1 MLKDIH
7 IEAIKEIA
15 VDAGKIVMAIY
26 RTNFEVA
33 HKEDE
38 SPLTQADIQA
48 NELICNQLQKAYPTI
63 AIISEESRQMAFE
76 IRKDW
81 EYYWCIDP
89 IDGTKEFVKKSG
101 EFTIN
106 IALIHKGVP
115 VLGVVYAPA
124 LGEIYWAKKSQ
135 GAFKEL
141 LNGKGEVLKK
151 EQLPLY
157 VNEDKKESLHV
168 VASVS
173 HVNQATQEFIETL
186 AHTTKAL
193 TLHSLGSSLK
203 LCLIASGQA
212 DIYPRLS
219 PTMEWDTAAADAIV
233 REVGKMTYEY
243 DAHFSIENLALATP
257 LVYNKKEL
265 LNPWFVVL

>member
-1 MLKDIH
+1 LLKDIN
-7 IEAIKEIA
+7 IEAIKNIA
-15 VDAGKIVMAIY
+15 MEAGKVVMAIY
-26 RTNFEVA
+26 SNDFEVEYKA
-33 HKEDE
+33 DE

-63 AIISEESRQMAFE
+63 AIISEENRQTAFE

-81 EYYWCIDP
+81 DYYWCIDP

-106 IALIHKGVP
+106 IALIHKGIP

-135 GAFKEL
+135 GAFKEVFSA
-141 LNGKGEVLKK
+141 KGEVLKK
-151 EQLPLY
+151 EKLPLR
-157 VNEDKKESLHV
+157 VNGDKKESLHV

-173 HVNQATQEFIETL
+173 HLNQATQDFIEHL
-186 AHTTKAL
+186 AQNTKKL
-193 TLHSLGSSLK
+193 TLTSLGSSLK

-212 DIYPRLS
+212 DIYPRLA

-233 REVGKMTYEY
+233 REVGKMTYQY
-243 DAHFSIENLALATP
+243 DTDFSVENLTAATP
-257 LVYNKKEL
+257 LIYNKEEL
-265 LNPWFVVL
+265 FNPWFVVL